1 MIRRGRYDADPVDG
15 EAFTRSFDTFYTRIA
30 PFYDL
35 CARYLPP
42 WGTWLRQALPHI
54 RGPRV
59 LEISFGT
66 GYLLTQ
72 YARRFETHGIDYNAT
87 MVRTARRNL
96 RRTGTP
102 AALARARVEALPY
115 RDQAFDTIVNT
126 MAFSG
131 YPDARRALA
140 EMRRVLRPQ
149 GRLVLIDVN
158 YPADGNWLGTA
169 VTRAW
174 RQAGD
179 VVRDLPPLFDEFGL
193 AVTDE
198 AIGACGSVHLYLA
211 ERYD

>member
-1 MIRRGRYDADPVDG
+1 MIRRGRYDADPGDG
-15 EAFTRSFDTFYTRIA
+15 EAFTRSFDTFYSRIA
-30 PFYDL
+30 PVYDL
-35 CARYLPP
+35 CARHLPP
-42 WGTWLRQALPHI
+42 WKTWLCRALPYI

-66 GYLLTQ
+66 GYLLTR
-72 YARRFETHGIDYNAT
+72 YARRFETHGIDYNAV

-96 RRTGTP
+96 QRAGAP
-102 AALARARVEALPY
+102 AALARARVEAMPY

-131 YPDARRALA
+131 YPDARQALA
-140 EMRRVLRPQ
+140 EMRRVLRPG

-169 VTRAW
+169 VTRMW

-179 VVRDLPPLFDEFGL
+179 VIRDLPPLFDEIGF

-198 AIGACGSVHLYLA
+198 PIGACGSVHLYLA
-211 ERYD
+211 ERRG